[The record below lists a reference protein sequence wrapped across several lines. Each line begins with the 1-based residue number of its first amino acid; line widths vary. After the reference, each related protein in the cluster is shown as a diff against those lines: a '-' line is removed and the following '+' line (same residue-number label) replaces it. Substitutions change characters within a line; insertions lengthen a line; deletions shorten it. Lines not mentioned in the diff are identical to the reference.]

1 MSAFAKDQRPDL
13 AGLFEHTDLV
23 NPAEMLRQLDVQDD
37 LEEEQQTIPGSD
49 GDDDDTMQLL
59 ELLNTI
65 GEVSKG
71 VSEATDADY
80 RRCAL
85 PHMQLKK
92 MSAYLDNTQADGE
105 LQGLSDQAEPSQ
117 EEG

>member
-13 AGLFEHTDLV
+13 AGLFENTDLA
-23 NPAEMLRQLDVQDD
+23 NPAETLGQLDVQDD
-37 LEEEQQTIPGSD
+37 LEGEQHTIPGPD

-80 RRCAL
+80 RRCVL
-85 PHMQLKK
+85 PC
-92 MSAYLDNTQADGE
+92 T
-105 LQGLSDQAEPSQ
+105 
-117 EEG
+117 